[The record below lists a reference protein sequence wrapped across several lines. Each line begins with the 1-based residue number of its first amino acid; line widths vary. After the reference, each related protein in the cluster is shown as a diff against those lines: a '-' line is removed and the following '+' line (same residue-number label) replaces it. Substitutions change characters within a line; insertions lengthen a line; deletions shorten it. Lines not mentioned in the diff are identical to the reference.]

1 MFLRSASPIL
11 SPLGILLVAL
21 SLSIGWGIRGNYG
34 HETGAMF
41 PGAIAAIAACLL
53 SGRADWRER
62 VVYFAFFGAF
72 GWAFGGSISYM
83 QVIGYTHSGHL
94 PSQAYGFAGL
104 FVIGF
109 LWGSL
114 GGGGTA
120 LPAVLDRRRLTEL
133 FIPLTVVL
141 LAMGIADFVI
151 PIINDK
157 MQVEGAM
164 KRQDSPLYWLDSDY
178 LQACTAVLA
187 MLLFDLVERRCSRI
201 GELVLLGGIGAVLG
215 AAVQW
220 LLQVTGGAEPLWNLL
235 VRPQGDTTL
244 FPPEQLVTNWPNF
257 LPAASAHLGW
267 AIGLAMGIGAY
278 FARRGRFAYGSRLFL
293 YMGLGWLACFILLPV
308 VFAIR
313 MTPPRGDDW
322 AGILGVFLGAVLWCR
337 HERLLPVTISMLI
350 AGAIGG
356 LGFSGIALLKLVMV
370 APGNPALVQDPAV
383 VEAWRHWQQANWH
396 SFLEQ
401 SYGFVNGIGIAVALG
416 LLATR
421 LAPCDN
427 AAPRRR
433 WTEIVALFFVVPW
446 LLYVN
451 LIKNVADWTAEH
463 GGYRSLP
470 LKMQAPLFDSIELSA
485 AGWFNLCFG
494 IATIAFVAL
503 AVVQLRRRLAIV
515 PASWLG
521 RGQLL
526 YFMIL
531 WSFVLGNFA
540 KALTGF
546 TDQRLLT
553 EGVVIV
559 HAVIVTVLILTLPI
573 EGQAEAGVA
582 AVNLRRLTW
591 GAAAFLLIAAT
602 AGPALET
609 FAVREVYG
617 DALAG
622 HASPN
627 YRFGPDANW
636 KARPILKGTTHR

>member
-1 MFLRSASPIL
+1 MPLVSRSPIL
-11 SPLGILLVAL
+11 SPLGIFLVAL

-94 PSQAYGFAGL
+94 PSQAYGFACL

-120 LPAVLDRRRLTEL
+120 LPAALDRTRLTAMFVPL
-133 FIPLTVVL
+133 LVVLAAMGLADYIIPLV
-141 LAMGIADFVI
+141 
-151 PIINDK
+151 NEK
-157 MQVEGAM
+157 MLVEGAM

-178 LQACTAVLA
+178 LQACTAVVA
-187 MLLFDLVERRCSRI
+187 MLLFDLFERRFAKAWELPILGAI
-201 GELVLLGGIGAVLG
+201 GAGIGFCG
-215 AAVQW
+215 QW
-220 LLQVTGGAEPLWNLL
+220 LLRVTGASESLWNLL
-235 VRPQGDTTL
+235 VRPQGDTSQ
-244 FPPEQLVTNWPNF
+244 FNVEQLVTNWPNF
-257 LPAASAHLGW
+257 LPSVSDHLGW
-267 AIGLAMGIGAY
+267 AIGLVIGIAFY
-278 FARRGRFAYGSRLFL
+278 FARRGRFASGSRLFL
-293 YMGLGWLACFILLPV
+293 YMGLGWLVSFTLLPV
-308 VFAIR
+308 ILAIR

-322 AGILGVFLGAVLWCR
+322 AGILGVFLGALLWCR
-337 HERLLPVTISMLI
+337 REKLTAVTIAMLVS
-350 AGAIGG
+350 GAIGG
-356 LGFSGIALLKLVMV
+356 LGFSGIALLKLAMV
-370 APGNPALVQDPAV
+370 APGNPGLVSDPDLVAT
-383 VEAWRHWQQANWH
+383 WNHWQSANWH

-401 SYGFVNGIGIAVALG
+401 SYGFVNGIGIAVAMG

-421 LAPCDN
+421 LGVCDN

-433 WTEIVALFFVVPW
+433 WTELVALLFVVPW
-446 LLYVN
+446 LLYEN
-451 LIKNVADWTAEH
+451 LVKNVADWTAAH
-463 GGYRSLP
+463 GEYRSLP
-470 LKMQAPLFDSIELSA
+470 LRMQAPLFDSIELSA
-485 AGWFNLCFG
+485 ENWFNLFFAIG
-494 IATIAFVAL
+494 AVTFALLAL
-503 AVVQLRRRLAIV
+503 AHMRRPLAIL
-515 PASWLG
+515 PKSWLG

-526 YFMIL
+526 YFLIL
-531 WSFVLGNFA
+531 WPFVLGNFA

-553 EGVVIV
+553 EGVILVN
-559 HAVIVTVLILTLPI
+559 AMIVTVLILVLPR
-573 EGQAEAGVA
+573 ETQSEQGMTAT
-582 AVNLRRLTW
+582 NLRRLAW
-591 GAAAFLLIAAT
+591 ASAALLLISAT

-609 FAVREVYG
+609 LAVRELYG
-617 DALAG
+617 DARAG

-636 KARPILKGTTHR
+636 KARPILKGTLHR